1 MFRILMVLS
10 VMTIIGF
17 TSCTKTVSK
26 KACFTFSK
34 NVVKVNDTIFL
45 FNCSEGYKIS
55 RWTMPN
61 GATDTLR
68 NSYYKAQATGV
79 FEVRLTVG
87 DYLFTDTVNSKQT
100 FTVEP

>member
-10 VMTIIGF
+10 VITLIGF

-26 KACFTFSK
+26 KACYTFSK

-45 FNCSEGYKIS
+45 FNCSEGYQIC
-55 RWTMPN
+55 RWTMPD
-61 GATDTLR
+61 GTTDTLR
-68 NSYYKAQATGV
+68 NSFYKAQSTGV

-87 DYLFTDTVNSKQT
+87 DYLFIDTVNSKQT